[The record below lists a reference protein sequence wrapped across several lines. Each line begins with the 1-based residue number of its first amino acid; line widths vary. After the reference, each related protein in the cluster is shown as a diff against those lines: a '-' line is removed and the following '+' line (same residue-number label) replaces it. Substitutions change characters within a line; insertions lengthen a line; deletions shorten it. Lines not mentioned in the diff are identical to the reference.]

1 MSDVNNNKS
10 ASDDVKIQQAIKNY
24 LLKHPSY
31 FSENPDLVTALEVVT
46 TEGKLTDL
54 TTHQM
59 RALKQENGKLKT
71 QISQL
76 IKNAKLSES
85 MMDRL
90 FKMLTE
96 LSVAPKGNYLSVF
109 ADLVEVHFPVEYFK
123 LLVTK
128 EDENSP
134 DHKDIE
140 ILTTTQMT
148 QFSVFQAKSEPLSGR
163 LKQEKI
169 MSIFTGVE
177 DIKSAIVFPIGTAAE
192 FGLLAFAS
200 RDEEKFHPNSSSDL
214 LQKLSQILATYF
226 SHQKLQNET
235 QGSVVMKK

>member
-10 ASDDVKIQQAIKNY
+10 PSDDVKIQNAIKNY
-24 LLKHPSY
+24 LLKHPNY
-31 FSENPDLVTALEVVT
+31 FSQNPDLVTALEVVSA
-46 TEGKLTDL
+46 EGELTDL

-59 RALKQENGKLKT
+59 RALKQENGQLKT

-85 MMDRL
+85 MMNRL
-90 FKMLTE
+90 FNMLTD
-96 LSVAPKGNYLSVF
+96 LSIAPKENYLSVF
-109 ADLVEVHFPVEYFK
+109 ADLVATHFPVEYFK
-123 LLVTK
+123 LLVANTH
-128 EDENSP
+128 EQIS

-140 ILTTTQMT
+140 MLTAAQMT
-148 QFSVFQAKSEPLSGR
+148 QFSVFQARSEPLSGR
-163 LKQEKI
+163 LQQEKI
-169 MSIFTGVE
+169 MSIFVGVE

-200 RDEEKFHPNSSSDL
+200 TDEEKFHPNSSSDL

-226 SHQKLQNET
+226 SQLNPTDESKAVL
-235 QGSVVMKK
+235 